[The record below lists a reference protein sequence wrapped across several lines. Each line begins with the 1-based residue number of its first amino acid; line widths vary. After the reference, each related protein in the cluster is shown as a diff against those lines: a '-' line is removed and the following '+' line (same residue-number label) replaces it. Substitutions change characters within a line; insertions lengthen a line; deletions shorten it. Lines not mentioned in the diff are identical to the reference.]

1 MFMRSLLGVLF
12 IGLLLVLGAAT
23 FVEQSQGTAFAT
35 QHVYHAPWFVCLWAL
50 LATVSVIVIVRKHL
64 WKRQAVAM
72 IHLSL
77 LLILAGAAVTFFTS
91 QSGMMHIREGQTE
104 DRFVLQEDR
113 TLASLPF
120 SVQLDSFRVSCYPGT
135 DTPADFQSFV
145 TIGDVQGRRAEI
157 ISMNHI
163 LSLSGYRLYQSS
175 YDEDGRGTILSVRY
189 DPIGTPLTYA
199 GYLLLAVSMVWTL
212 CAKRERFRHLFRQV
226 SACKTAVV
234 TLLLYIMCG
243 TPMQARSLP
252 TISANE
258 AEQMARQQIVY
269 NGRIVTFNTMARD
282 FVLKVYGKA
291 EYHGLSAEQVVC
303 GWLARPD
310 VWKDEPIVKVKDA
323 SLRRQLG
330 AESECVSVQ
339 SLFNDDG
346 SYKLYAMQ
354 ENAVPSK
361 AVQELDEKI
370 GIILMLT
377 QGSLFSP
384 LTADAPALSNTR
396 VEAEIFYNRMP
407 LVKVLFMFNLT
418 LGILSLVL
426 FGLGFSDRKGVKM
439 SLQVLFCLSLLLL
452 SFLYVLRWYVSGH
465 VPLGNGYETM
475 LFMSFI
481 IMLVSGIIGRRFSLM
496 LPVGLL
502 FSGFTLLVA
511 HLSDGNPQITH
522 LMPVLNSPL
531 LSIHVSVI
539 MMAYALLGMTCI
551 IAIIYF
557 VIAVLQRTKHST
569 SNTLTRQLSLLTP
582 LSQLL
587 LYPAVF
593 MLACGI
599 FIGAVWANVSWGT
612 YWSWDPK
619 EVWALITMLV
629 YAIPFHP
636 SLTGRLLSTPPR
648 YHLFMAFAFLTILM
662 TYFGVNYFLGGMH
675 AYA

>member
-1 MFMRSLLGVLF
+1 
-12 IGLLLVLGAAT
+12 
-23 FVEQSQGTAFAT
+23 
-35 QHVYHAPWFVCLWAL
+35 
-50 LATVSVIVIVRKHL
+50 
-64 WKRQAVAM
+64 
-72 IHLSL
+72 
-77 LLILAGAAVTFFTS
+77 
-91 QSGMMHIREGQTE
+91 
-104 DRFVLQEDR
+104 
-113 TLASLPF
+113 
-120 SVQLDSFRVSCYPGT
+120 
-135 DTPADFQSFV
+135 
-145 TIGDVQGRRAEI
+145 
-157 ISMNHI
+157 
-163 LSLSGYRLYQSS
+163 
-175 YDEDGRGTILSVRY
+175 
-189 DPIGTPLTYA
+189 
-199 GYLLLAVSMVWTL
+199 
-212 CAKRERFRHLFRQV
+212 
-226 SACKTAVV
+226 
-234 TLLLYIMCG
+234 
-243 TPMQARSLP
+243 MQARTLP
-252 TISANE
+252 TVNAGE
-258 AEQMARQQIVY
+258 AEQMARRQIVY

-282 FVLKVYGKA
+282 FVLKVYGKT

-303 GWLARPD
+303 GWLARPE
-310 VWKDEPIVKVKDA
+310 VWKDEPIVRVKDG

-330 AESECVSVQ
+330 TESEYVSVQ
-339 SLFNDDG
+339 SLFNADG

-354 ENAVPSK
+354 ENGMPSK

-384 LTADAPALSNTR
+384 LPADAPALSDTR

-407 LVKVLFMFNLT
+407 LVKVLFMANLT
-418 LGILSLVL
+418 LGILSLVF

-439 SLQVLFCLSLLLL
+439 SLQVLFCLSFLLL

-636 SLTGRLLSTPPR
+636 SLTVRLLSTPSR
-648 YHLFMAFAFLTILM
+648 YHLFMIFAFFTILM

-675 AYA
+675 SYA

>member
-1 MFMRSLLGVLF
+1 MRGLFGVLF
-12 IGLLLVLGAAT
+12 IGILLVLAAAT
-23 FVEQSQGTAFAT
+23 FAEQAYGTVWAS
-35 QHVYHAPWFVCLWAL
+35 QHVYHAPWFVGLWAL
-50 LATVSVIVIVRKHL
+50 LAAVSVIVIVRKRL
-64 WKRQAVAM
+64 WKRRAVAM
-72 IHLSL
+72 LHGSL
-77 LLILAGAAVTFFTS
+77 LVILAGAAVTFFTS

-104 DRFVLQEDR
+104 YRFVLQEDR

-145 TIGDVQGRRAEI
+145 TIVDARQGRRAEV

-163 LSLSGYRLYQSS
+163 LSLGGYRLYQSS
-175 YDEDGRGTILSVRY
+175 YDEDRRGTILSVRY
-189 DPIGTPLTYA
+189 DPIGTPVTYV
-199 GYLLLAVSMVWTL
+199 GYLLLAVSMVWML
-212 CAKRERFRHLFRQV
+212 CDRRERFRHLLRQV
-226 SACKTAVV
+226 SAGKAAVV

-252 TISANE
+252 TVNAGE
-258 AEQMARQQIVY
+258 AEQMARRQIVY
-269 NGRIVTFNTMARD
+269 NGRIVTFDTMARD
-282 FVLKVYGKA
+282 FVLKVYGKS

-303 GWLARPD
+303 GWLARPE
-310 VWKDEPIVKVKDA
+310 VWKDEPIVRVKDG

-330 AESECVSVQ
+330 AESEYVSVQ
-339 SLFNDDG
+339 SLFNADG

-354 ENAVPSK
+354 ENGMPSK
-361 AVQELDEKI
+361 AMQELDEKI

-377 QGSLFSP
+377 QGSLFAP
-384 LTADAPALSNTR
+384 LPADAPSLSNTR

-407 LVKVLFMFNLT
+407 LVKMLFMGNLT

-426 FGLGFSDRKGVKM
+426 FVLGFSDRKGVKM
-439 SLQVLFCLSLLLL
+439 ALQVLFCLSLLLL
-452 SFLYVLRWYVSGH
+452 LFLYALRWYVSGH

-475 LFMSFI
+475 LFMSLV
-481 IMLVSGIIGRRFSLM
+481 IMLVSGIIGRRFWLM
-496 LPVGLL
+496 QCMGLL
-502 FSGFTLLVA
+502 LSGFTLLVA

-531 LSIHVSVI
+531 LNIHVSVI

-551 IAIIYF
+551 IAVIYF
-557 VIAVLQRTKHST
+557 ALAMLQRRHRPAGDGI
-569 SNTLTRQLSLLTP
+569 TRQLTL

-636 SLTGRLLSTPPR
+636 SLTEKRLRTPAR
-648 YHLFMAFAFLTILM
+648 YHLFMALAFLTILM

-675 AYA
+675 SYA